1 MEIFQERRIE
11 KEAYQNM
18 YYLYSLSIQHD
29 RYLCENTYL
38 SDPRKT
44 FSSKRPLT

>member
-1 MEIFQERRIE
+1 MTKFQERKIE

-38 SDPRKT
+38 SNPRKNC
-44 FSSKRPLT
+44 FQNRPLT